1 MACAYCK
8 AHPPAAGETPAA
20 HTDIRR
26 CPRAG
31 ALCGTCKTK
40 SAVCVAGVCRKLCT
54 RCNQVGHAKKHCPQ
68 KPAAG
73 DGERHCGHCGAVGHQ
88 SNHCPV
94 RKQAEGAEALRSKC
108 RKCGQA
114 GHNIGTC
121 PQVTEDERAEVGKGA
136 GRPVVAALDQDAR
149 RRLAR
154 EINPDYDRSGN
165 RIGPG
170 GGQPGFTSAHSYH
183 EHDPSLVGYQ
193 FQPLVSRRFVMNTSR
208 RDGMSSSFRICSITT
223 EKCEGFAQMPRERRV
238 RVGARV
244 LEHAQQRVEQDE
256 RGTTEALDA
265 AERAYREQQ
274 PPPEPEETAL
284 PAPEPRHR
292 ARRQPGY
299 RGFLRAATTQGA
311 AATRPRGCQGAR
323 RRASSQDIEA
333 LTGGFDRP
341 DVRSQEVKAGLQSV
355 RLQLAAREAAD
366 AAHAKAMTEDYDQ
379 TMRRHEEL
387 KRKASSDDLV
397 RRLDAHR
404 AQKKTKA
411 AGDDEQADPEA
422 SQFLSSIIG
431 GHRE

>member
-1 MACAYCK
+1 MVCAYCK
-8 AHPPAAGETPAA
+8 AHPPAAGETIAA
-20 HTDIRR
+20 HADIRR
-26 CPRAG
+26 CPRRG
-31 ALCGTCKTK
+31 AVCATCNTK
-40 SAVCVAGVCRKLCT
+40 SAVCVKGVCRKLCT

-68 KPAAG
+68 KPVAG
-73 DGERHCGHCGAVGHQ
+73 DGERHCSHCGAVGHQ

-94 RKQAEGAEALRSKC
+94 RKQAEGAEALRGKC
-108 RKCGQA
+108 RKCGQV

-121 PQVTEDERAEVGKGA
+121 PQVTEDERAEVGRGA

-165 RIGPG
+165 RVGPA
-170 GGQPGFTSAHSYH
+170 GGQPGFMPAHCYH
-183 EHDPSLVGYQ
+183 EHDPSLVGYR
-193 FQPLVSRRFVMNTSR
+193 FQPLVSRRFVMNTPR
-208 RDGMSSSFRICSITT
+208 RDGMSSSFRICSIST

-238 RVGARV
+238 QVGARV
-244 LEHAQQRVEQDE
+244 LEYAQQRAEQDE

-274 PPPEPEETAL
+274 PPPEPGGTAM
-284 PAPEPRHR
+284 PVPGPRHQ
-292 ARRQPGY
+292 ARRQSGY
-299 RGFLRAATTQGA
+299 HGFLRTAATQGA

-323 RRASSQDIEA
+323 RRASSQSLEA

-341 DVRSQEVKAGLQSV
+341 DVRSHGVKAELQRT
-355 RLQLAAREAAD
+355 RLELAAREAAD

-379 TMRRHEEL
+379 TMRRLEAR

-404 AQKKTKA
+404 ARKEVKA
-411 AGDDEQADPEA
+411 TDDGEVADPEA
-422 SQFLSSIIG
+422 SGFLSTIIG
-431 GHRE
+431 GHTE